1 MHSNYFFGLKIT
13 FHKGFSAKQF
23 SFWNSIN
30 LHFLM
35 LMNRDDALHQNEF
48 WTNFLWNLLPKLKIL
63 EYLYEL
69 IYARWSYEQKD

>member
-1 MHSNYFFGLKIT
+1 MHSNYFFRLKIA

-35 LMNRDDALHQNEF
+35 LMNRDAILAIHFTKINSQQIFCAIYYQN
-48 WTNFLWNLLPKLKIL
+48 WKYYN
-63 EYLYEL
+63 
-69 IYARWSYEQKD
+69 IYMN